1 MIDFTP
7 GTVLAVFVIFCRIGG
22 CLMVMPG
29 FSSDRVPMRIRLFVA
44 LAISL
49 ALTPLLFDIV
59 RPHVGDGAPATLLV
73 LIVSELLTG
82 LFIGIMG
89 RLFFIALQAVAEMV
103 AQAIGLAGIPGMAIE
118 GDEPAPSVSSLF
130 MMTAVTLMF
139 MTDQHW
145 VLLRGLLDSYVA
157 IAPGGGFAAQWTLIE
172 IADQVTDVFLLAL
185 RIASPFLVYSIVVNL
200 AVGLTNKLTPQIPV
214 FFVAMP
220 FVTAGGLMLLYFTV
234 AEFLATFTAAFGV
247 WLARG

>member
-1 MIDFTP
+1 
-7 GTVLAVFVIFCRIGG
+7 
-22 CLMVMPG
+22 
-29 FSSDRVPMRIRLFVA
+29 
-44 LAISL
+44 
-49 ALTPLLFDIV
+49 
-59 RPHVGDGAPATLLV
+59 
-73 LIVSELLTG
+73 
-82 LFIGIMG
+82 
-89 RLFFIALQAVAEMV
+89 MV

-214 FFVAMP
+214 FFIAMP